1 MAAPKDGLFVT
12 NYHLIDRLD
21 VTKERSEEEE
31 ESEEELQPV
40 ESTAR
45 YSSSYIQPKTILLHS
60 ARMSSRILLD
70 SAHMSSRRLYFNIQ
84 LVCPAE

>member
-1 MAAPKDGLFVT
+1 MAATKDGLFVT

-21 VTKERSEEEE
+21 VTKERSEEDE

-45 YSSSYIQPKTILLHS
+45 YRSLK
-60 ARMSSRILLD
+60 
-70 SAHMSSRRLYFNIQ
+70 NI
-84 LVCPAE
+84 

>member
-31 ESEEELQPV
+31 SEEERRRRHLRMDHP
-40 ESTAR
+40 EAGLYTAPCVR
-45 YSSSYIQPKTILLHS
+45 
-60 ARMSSRILLD
+60 
-70 SAHMSSRRLYFNIQ
+70 
-84 LVCPAE
+84 